1 MSARKRA
8 IVTGGSRGIGRA
20 IAVELAGC
28 GYDVDITYKSN
39 EAAAQE
45 TLRLIREAGGEG
57 EALKFDVGDAADA
70 EGRLTELLA
79 RRERIDALIN
89 NAGITA
95 DGLFLMMP
103 RKDWDSVIDT
113 SLGGFYNMTKPVLRK
128 MLRKKSGAIVSLAS
142 VSALIG
148 NRGQANYAAAKAG
161 LIAASRVLSSEVARL
176 GIRVNV
182 VAPGPI
188 ETDMTKDFPLEHVK
202 QMIPMGRVGRPE
214 EVAKVVRF
222 LCSDDASYIT
232 GQVISV
238 NGGMF

>member
-1 MSARKRA
+1 MGEQRIA

-20 IAVELAGC
+20 IAVELAAH
-28 GYDVDITYKSN
+28 GYQMVITYKAN
-39 EAAAQE
+39 DGAAAE
-45 TLRLIREAGGEG
+45 TLRLIREAGGNG
-57 EALKFDVGDAADA
+57 EAVKFDVGNAAEA
-70 EGRLTELLA
+70 EGAVNDLVGRL
-79 RRERIDALIN
+79 ERIDVLVN
-89 NAGITA
+89 NAGVTA

-103 RKDWDSVIDT
+103 RRDWNAVIDT
-113 SLGGFYNMTKPVLRK
+113 TLHGFYNMTKPVLRK
-128 MLRKKSGAIVSLAS
+128 MLRRKSGAIVSLSS
-142 VSALIG
+142 VSALVG

-176 GIRVNV
+176 GVRVNV
-182 VAPGPI
+182 VAPGAVDTEMI
-188 ETDMTKDFPLEHVK
+188 RDAPLADIK
-202 QMIPMGRVGRPE
+202 QMIPMGRIGRPE

>member
-1 MSARKRA
+1 M
-8 IVTGGSRGIGRA
+8 
-20 IAVELAGC
+20 
-28 GYDVDITYKSN
+28 
-39 EAAAQE
+39 
-45 TLRLIREAGGEG
+45 
-57 EALKFDVGDAADA
+57 GDAAEA

-95 DGLFLMMP
+95 DGLFMMMP

-113 SLGGFYNMTKPVLRK
+113 SLGGFYNMTKPILRK
-128 MLRKKSGAIVSLAS
+128 MLRKKSGAIVSMAS
-142 VSALIG
+142 VSALVG

-161 LIAASRVLSSEVARL
+161 LIAASRVLASEVARL

-188 ETDMTKDFPLEHVK
+188 ETEMIKDFPLEYVK

-238 NGGMF
+238 ILSPP